1 MIAEGERAPGYRAP
15 TSKGQTLS
23 YEAFLHRLPVVLFF
37 LDGLDAADDQL
48 ELDAFDDLLVE
59 FGHRRVQLLGVA
71 PTTPRM
77 LRDAVEARAVTV
89 LADQDGAIRARFG
102 GNGRPFA
109 VVIDREGTVR
119 SVLERRSSEHAA
131 EVLEAVDRVRSN
143 DPEQMEPGESLHDG
157 STRDEQE
164 EKGA

>member
-1 MIAEGERAPGYRAP
+1 MIVEGERAPGYRAP

-23 YEAFLHRLPVVLFF
+23 HESFLNRLPVVLFF

-48 ELDAFDDLLVE
+48 ELDAFDELLVE

-71 PTTPRM
+71 PTTPRA
-77 LRDAVEARAVTV
+77 LRDAVETRAVTV
-89 LADQDGAIRARFG
+89 LSDQDGAIRARFG

-131 EVLEAVDRVRSN
+131 EVLEAVDRVRAN
-143 DPEQMEPGESLHDG
+143 VPECMEPYEPLHDEP
-157 STRDEQE
+157 TQE